1 MADELLA
8 TSEEEEEEGLFCSPI
23 TSPADE
29 DNEESACGISFTP
42 V

>member
-8 TSEEEEEEGLFCSPI
+8 TSEEEEGLLRSPI
-23 TSPADE
+23 ISPGDE
-29 DNEESACGISFTP
+29 DNDESAGGTSLTS

>member
-8 TSEEEEEEGLFCSPI
+8 TSEEEEGLLRSPI